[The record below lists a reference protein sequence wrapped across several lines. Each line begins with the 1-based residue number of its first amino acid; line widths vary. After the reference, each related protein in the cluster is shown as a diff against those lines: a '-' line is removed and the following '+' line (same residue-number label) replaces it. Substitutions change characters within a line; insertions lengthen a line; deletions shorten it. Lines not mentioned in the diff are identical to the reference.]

1 MSRIAILLLLAAPL
15 CSQRRVDPFVT
26 HERLLAVVPMVGAGT
41 PADPRRPAFAP
52 LGAQIDARNR
62 AGILAFTYQL
72 SDDGKWALAE
82 FVARDR
88 AAFRPILSDPRSKSF
103 QRGKASR
110 AVIETEFRRF
120 RKDFDLTKFRGV
132 ALP

>member
-1 MSRIAILLLLAAPL
+1 MPRTALFLLLLAAP
-15 CSQRRVDPFVT
+15 SFAQRRADPFVT

-52 LGAQIDARNR
+52 LGASIDPRNR
-62 AGILAFTYQL
+62 AAILAFTYQL

-88 AAFRPILSDPRSKSF
+88 AAFRDILADPRS
-103 QRGKASR
+103 
-110 AVIETEFRRF
+110 
-120 RKDFDLTKFRGV
+120 
-132 ALP
+132 